1 MAFQLSGSLEEVP
14 LADIA
19 RLFQSTRKTG
29 RLELVSGQSSGFIFF
44 NRGDIVDCQS
54 SNTAGLDAIK
64 HVALFNRGTFDFQ
77 DGLAPAS
84 QTLAGTSTNELID
97 ILEMRMME
105 SRQLQELVPAV
116 EEIPRYLGGALPAE
130 LELGAADL
138 AIALKASTGNLS
150 VRRLTIALGLDETMV
165 RYTIARFR
173 AAGLMEIVGVEEN
186 VPDLPTQSGTT
197 STPSP
202 ASAPPPATRGDAGS
216 PSAGPSAGP
225 RYWRGRK
232 IEG

>member
-1 MAFQLSGSLEEVP
+1 MAFQLSGSLEEIP
-14 LADIA
+14 LPDIV

-29 RLELVSGQSSGFIFF
+29 RLSLVSGLSTGSIFF
-44 NRGDIVDCQS
+44 DRGEIVDCQA
-54 SNTAGLDAIK
+54 SNMAGIDALK
-64 HVALFNRGTFDFQ
+64 HVALFNRGTFDFT

-84 QTLAGTSTNELID
+84 QSLNTAITPATTTELIE

-105 SRQLQELVPAV
+105 SRQLQELVPAENEV
-116 EEIPRYLGGALPAE
+116 PRYLGGALPTD

-138 AIALKASTGNLS
+138 AIAMKSSTGNLS
-150 VRRLTIALGLDETMV
+150 VRRLARELGLDEMMV

-173 AAGLMEIVGVEEN
+173 AAGLMDMVGVAEDTAEA
-186 VPDLPTQSGTT
+186 PAPPTTI
-197 STPSP
+197 
-202 ASAPPPATRGDAGS
+202 APPPRTGDPGS

-232 IEG
+232 IDG